1 MLEPEP
7 EPKNLDAWN
16 WSQNRSLQFAFRL
29 HSPAFGSLQPAG
41 YERLLESHGR
51 RQKDSQPK
59 RAKRVSGQGEKLRPQ
74 KQPAAVISCGSA
86 EVDRTEG
93 LENIRQ
99 LKNCRNAVEN
109 ARQHMRYEK

>member
-59 RAKRVSGQGEKLRPQ
+59 RANESVVKEKSFGRKRNQ
-74 KQPAAVISCGSA
+74 
-86 EVDRTEG
+86 
-93 LENIRQ
+93 Q
-99 LKNCRNAVEN
+99 L
-109 ARQHMRYEK
+109 